1 MEREIEKLARNFI
14 NLAWNKGQFNLLR
27 QYCTPGFHYHT
38 TFNEQVLGIDEYTA
52 YVKMFRSC
60 MPDLVLTIEDVMV
73 KDDKAI
79 AHSILSG
86 TIEKSFFGLPASD
99 KLITFSAMSTLEVYN
114 DKVNS
119 LDSMIDI
126 AGIQRQVD
134 TPIDMDFPL
143 DIK

>member
-14 NLAWNKGQFNLLR
+14 NLAWNKGQLNLLR

-38 TFNEQVLGIDEYTA
+38 TFNEQVLGIDGYTA
-52 YVKMFRSC
+52 YVETFRRC

-79 AHSILSG
+79 VHSILSG
-86 TIEKSFFGLPASD
+86 TIEQSFFGLPASD

-126 AGIQRQVD
+126 AGIQRQLV
-134 TPIDMDFPL
+134 TPIAMDYPL
-143 DIK
+143 GIK

>member
-1 MEREIEKLARNFI
+1 MEKETEKLARNFI
-14 NLAWNKGQFNLLR
+14 NLTWNKGQLNLLR

-38 TFNEQVLGIDEYTA
+38 TFNEQVLGIDEYSA
-52 YVKMFRSC
+52 YVKTFRQC

-86 TIEKSFFGLPASD
+86 TIKKSFFGLPASD

-114 DKVNS
+114 DRVNS

-126 AGIQRQVD
+126 AGIQRQVV
-134 TPIDMDFPL
+134 TPIAMDFPL
-143 DIK
+143 GIN